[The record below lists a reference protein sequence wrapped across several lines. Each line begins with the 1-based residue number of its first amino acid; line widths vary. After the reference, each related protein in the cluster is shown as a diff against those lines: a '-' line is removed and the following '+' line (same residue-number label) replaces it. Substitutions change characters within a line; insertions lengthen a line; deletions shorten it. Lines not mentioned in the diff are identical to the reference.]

1 MNISVRKKKTKL
13 PVRAVKNKASGVKN
27 KKKIMSKSEQ
37 IRNVQSF
44 DELLDAKYGRAG
56 AKARERF
63 DKKAKY
69 FIISEML
76 KDEYEAEYGVPAVGW
91 EVAERDGGGWVG
103 TETVRIADYWYVA
116 EDRIGRGHRN
126 RGEGRGR
133 VGGVHSSKMAGFA
146 LQHST
151 CP

>member
-1 MNISVRKKKTKL
+1 MNTLVTKKKTKL

-27 KKKIMSKSEQ
+27 KKRVMSKSEQ
-37 IRNVQSF
+37 IRKVQSF

-76 KDEYEAEYGVPAVGW
+76 KDARKEANMTQEQL
-91 EVAERDGGGWVG
+91 AERVG
-103 TETVRIADYWYVA
+103 TKKSYISRLENGNCDVQLSTLYRIFEFGLGKKVNLSID
-116 EDRIGRGHRN
+116 
-126 RGEGRGR
+126 
-133 VGGVHSSKMAGFA
+133 
-146 LQHST
+146 
-151 CP
+151 

>member
-1 MNISVRKKKTKL
+1 
-13 PVRAVKNKASGVKN
+13 
-27 KKKIMSKSEQ
+27 MSKSEQ

-76 KDEYEAEYGVPAVGW
+76 KDARKEANM
-91 EVAERDGGGWVG
+91 
-103 TETVRIADYWYVA
+103 T
-116 EDRIGRGHRN
+116 
-126 RGEGRGR
+126 
-133 VGGVHSSKMAGFA
+133 
-146 LQHST
+146 
-151 CP
+151 